1 MKDINKFHR
10 SAMDFADR
18 AFIAKQEG
26 KQRSFITLSR
36 KAFHAEKKAAE
47 LCQGQ
52 YAIEPTRSILH
63 RSAAALALDCG
74 ELREAE
80 RLIAMAL
87 AGEPPQQIAEELRD
101 LLEQTYFRRHLELK
115 GQELSSA
122 ELLPRELRIREVPG
136 HSVFEWTAAAVKVSH
151 KGDDGDDI
159 PF

>member
-101 LLEQTYFRRHLELK
+101 LLASAADSQMDEQFARASQGLHR
-115 GQELSSA
+115 
-122 ELLPRELRIREVPG
+122 
-136 HSVFEWTAAAVKVSH
+136 AVRGWRKH
-151 KGDDGDDI
+151 RAYRGL
-159 PF
+159 